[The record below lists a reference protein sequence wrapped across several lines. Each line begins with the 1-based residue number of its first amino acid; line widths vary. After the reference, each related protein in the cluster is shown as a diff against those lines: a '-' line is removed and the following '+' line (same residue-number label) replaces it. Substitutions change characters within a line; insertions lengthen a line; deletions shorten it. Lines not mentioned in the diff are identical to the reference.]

1 MVHELTQEV
10 YPGSGNAKPYFQQ
23 RGDEAY
29 ITRTRVVPVVGITSA
44 AGEGKSPSP

>member
-1 MVHELTQEV
+1 MVCELTQAV

-23 RGDEAY
+23 RGNDAY
-29 ITRTRVVPVVGITSA
+29 ITRTGVSVVGITST